1 MNLADALP
9 AVLDRLAAAAGE
21 VALFSERELAEWPA
35 AALARL
41 KAEGLLVKGSPAD
54 AVVCPGC
61 EENCTMPVET
71 DATPSGALR
80 AFVVCDKR
88 DDVARVAIARDLL
101 EQWTSSPERVADVL
115 ARLLGTRRSG
125 SDATARRW
133 DVGLLKGAKGKA
145 HVVLG
150 IERELRLHLAG
161 HVLMLA
167 DVLELDENGLSV
179 ERQALLNCV
188 DNPVAAADLA
198 STGSGVQA
206 ASDEDACAVFRIM
219 ENLRPSEIA
228 ITLVGDTYES
238 GLAGNNM
245 LEISAREVTR
255 RIAVAE
261 FGLVDRRTGALNQ
274 HAAVLVGFA
283 HGAKISRTKESHAA
297 TMKRLRAEFR
307 NRLGLEADPF
317 TQHSQENGWQ
327 PLFSIVDLRGRADD
341 RAKEKA
347 ERRTV
352 SLDQMQE
359 HGRQF
364 AADNEDVTGEDVTAD
379 EWMKDSGHSWKS

>member
-1 MNLADALP
+1 MNFADALP
-9 AVLDRLAAAAGE
+9 ALLDRLAAAAGE
-21 VALFSERELAEWPA
+21 VALFSERELTEWPA
-35 AALARL
+35 AALARM
-41 KAEGLLVKGSPAD
+41 KAEGLLVKGPPAD
-54 AVVCPGC
+54 TLTCPGC
-61 EENCTMPVET
+61 EEDCLMPVEFVT
-71 DATPSGALR
+71 TSSGTLR
-80 AFVVCDKR
+80 AFVVCDQR
-88 DDVARVAIARDLL
+88 DDVARVAIARDQL
-101 EQWTSSPERVADVL
+101 EQWTCSPERVADVL
-115 ARLLGTRRSG
+115 VRLLGIRRS
-125 SDATARRW
+125 SDDAAGRW
-133 DVGLLKGAKGKA
+133 EVGILKGAKGKA

-150 IERELRLHLAG
+150 IEHVLRLHLAG
-161 HVLMLA
+161 HILMLA
-167 DVLELDENGLSV
+167 DVLELDEKGLSV
-179 ERQALLNCV
+179 DRQALLNCV

-206 ASDEDACAVFRIM
+206 ASDEDACAVFRNM
-219 ENLRPSEIA
+219 ESLRPAEISIA
-228 ITLVGDTYES
+228 LVGDTSES

-245 LEISAREVTR
+245 LEISARKVTR

-283 HGAKISRTKESHAA
+283 HGERISRTKEAHAA

-307 NRLGLEADPF
+307 NRLGLESDPF
-317 TQHSQENGWQ
+317 TQHSHENGWR

-359 HGRQF
+359 QGCQF
-364 AADNEDVTGEDVTAD
+364 ASEKEDEAGEGASAD
-379 EWMKDSGHSWKS
+379 EWMNESGHSWNP

>member
-1 MNLADALP
+1 M
-9 AVLDRLAAAAGE
+9 AGGGIGT
-21 VALFSERELAEWPA
+21 AQGRGA
-35 AALARL
+35 
-41 KAEGLLVKGSPAD
+41 LLVKGTPAD
-54 AVVCPGC
+54 TLTCPGC
-61 EENCTMPVET
+61 EEDCLMPVEIIT
-71 DATPSGALR
+71 TASGAMR
-80 AFVVCDKR
+80 AFVVCDRR
-88 DDVARVAIARDLL
+88 DDVARVDIARDQL
-101 EQWTSSPERVADVL
+101 EQWTCSPERVADVL
-115 ARLLGTRRSG
+115 ARLLGIRRS
-125 SDATARRW
+125 SDDTAGRW
-133 DVGLLKGAKGKA
+133 EVGMLKGAKGKA
-145 HVVLG
+145 HVVLR

-161 HVLMLA
+161 YVLMLA

-198 STGSGVQA
+198 NTGSGVQA

-228 ITLVGDTYES
+228 ITIVGDTSES

-283 HGAKISRTKESHAA
+283 HGAKITRTKEGPHAA

-307 NRLGLEADPF
+307 NRLGLDADPF

-352 SLDQMQE
+352 SFDQMQE

-364 AADNEDVTGEDVTAD
+364 AADDEDVTGEDVTAD
-379 EWMKDSGHSWKS
+379 EWMKESGHTWKS